1 MSGADSERRGSMKIA
16 IIGAGFSGLAN
27 ARVHR
32 EFGHDVTVFEKAPD
46 VGGVWSSI
54 RRYPGLR
61 TQNDKGSYA
70 LSELK
75 MPKEYPQWPSG
86 EQVQQYLELY
96 VQEFGLEPAL
106 RLSTEVISAEPDET
120 GWTLTFSS
128 TDPGPIHGATE
139 TETEHFDHLIV
150 ANGIFSEP
158 FIPPYEGVEVLE
170 AAGGRLCATSDVHSL
185 DEVAGKHV
193 IMVGYGKSAHD
204 TAVEVAK
211 VAASTT
217 VVARDLLWKVP
228 RYIGGVVNYKNLLLT
243 RLGEALFPYSDRRG
257 FEKFLH
263 GAGKGIRNGMM
274 GSVQSVST
282 KQLKLEELG
291 LVPQGSLEDIAKSS
305 ISLASEGF
313 FEAVA
318 EGRIVALRDTRI
330 VRFVAVDG
338 APHAELSDGRV
349 IRADV
354 VICGTGHQQV
364 VPFFSEE
371 LQARLQDE
379 KGSFELYRHI
389 LPHDVPNLTFGGY
402 NSSFFSPLS
411 AETGAIW
418 IASYLHGGHRVP
430 PVEERRRA
438 VRERLAWME
447 SRTKGHHARGT
458 FVVPFSMHNI
468 DDVLDEVGLN
478 VGKGTRFTQWLAP
491 VKPSAYRRTLPR
503 LKKKLGA
510 A

>member
-1 MSGADSERRGSMKIA
+1 MKIA

-46 VGGVWSSI
+46 VGGVWSRT

-61 TQNDKGSYA
+61 TQNDKGSYT

-75 MPKEYPQWPSG
+75 MPKEFSQWPTG
-86 EQVQQYLELY
+86 EQVQQYLEQY
-96 VQEFGLEPAL
+96 VTEFGLAPNL
-106 RLSTEVISAEPDET
+106 QLSTEVLQAEPDET
-120 GWTLTFSS
+120 GWNLTVTSVAA
-128 TDPGPIHGATE
+128 GGAHGAPDAEADTRN
-139 TETEHFDHLIV
+139 EHFDHLIV

-158 FIPPYEGVEVLE
+158 FIPHYEGVDVLE

-204 TAVEVAK
+204 TAVELSK

-228 RYIGGVVNYKNLLLT
+228 RDIGGVVNYNNLLLT
-243 RLGEALFPYSDRRG
+243 RLGEALFPYHDRRG

-263 GAGKGIRNGMM
+263 GAGKGVRNGMM

-282 KQLKLEELG
+282 KQLKLQQLG
-291 LVPQGSLEDIAKSS
+291 LVPKGKLEDIAKSS
-305 ISLASEGF
+305 ISLSSEGF
-313 FEAVA
+313 FEAVEA
-318 EGRIVALRDTRI
+318 GKIVALRDTEI
-330 VRFVAVDG
+330 TRFVEVDG
-338 APHAELSDGRV
+338 GPHAELSDGTV
-349 IRADV
+349 IPADV
-354 VICGTGHQQV
+354 VVCGTGHQQV

-411 AETGAIW
+411 AEVSAIW
-418 IASYLHGGHRVP
+418 IASYLHGGHQVP
-430 PVEERRRA
+430 DVEERRRV
-438 VRERLAWME
+438 VRDRLAWME

-478 VGKGTRFTQWLAP
+478 VGKGTRFKQWLSP
-491 VKPSAYRRTLPR
+491 VDPSVYRNTLPKLKER
-503 LKKKLGA
+503 LA
-510 A
+510 V

>member
-1 MSGADSERRGSMKIA
+1 MKIA

-46 VGGVWSSI
+46 VGGVWSRT

-75 MPKEYPQWPSG
+75 MPKEFPQWPTG

-96 VQEFGLEPAL
+96 VEKFGLAPHL
-106 RLSTEVISAEPDET
+106 RLSTEVLSAEPDET
-120 GWTLTFSS
+120 GWNLTFAPSGEDQGLAS
-128 TDPGPIHGATE
+128 AEHRI
-139 TETEHFDHLIV
+139 EHFDHLIV

-158 FIPPYEGVEVLE
+158 FIPTYEGVDELE

-204 TAVEVAK
+204 TAVELAK

-243 RLGEALFPYSDRRG
+243 RLGEALFPYNDRRG

-263 GAGKGIRNGMM
+263 GAGKGVRNGMM
-274 GSVQSVST
+274 SSVQSVST
-282 KQLKLEELG
+282 KQLKLKELG
-291 LVPQGSLEDIAKSS
+291 LEPKGSLEDIAKSS

-313 FEAVA
+313 FDAVK
-318 EGRIVALRDTRI
+318 EGRITALRDTQI
-330 VRFVAVDG
+330 VRFVNIEG
-338 APHAELSDGRV
+338 KPYAELSDGQV
-349 IRADV
+349 IPADV
-354 VICGTGHQQV
+354 VVCGTGHQQV
-364 VPFFSEE
+364 VPFFSDEI
-371 LQARLQDE
+371 QARLQDAN
-379 KGSFELYRHI
+379 GSFELYRHI
-389 LPHDVPNLTFGGY
+389 LPHDVPRLTFGGY

-411 AETGAIW
+411 AEVGAIW
-418 IASYLHGGHRVP
+418 IASYLQGGHEVP
-430 PVEERRRA
+430 PVEDRRRI
-438 VRERLAWME
+438 VSDRLSWME
-447 SRTKGHHARGT
+447 NRTKGHHARGT

-468 DDVLDEVGLN
+468 DDVLDELNLN

-491 VKPSAYRRTLPR
+491 VNPSAYRRTLSR
-503 LKKKLGA
+503 LKQRLA

>member
-1 MSGADSERRGSMKIA
+1 MKIA
-16 IIGAGFSGLAN
+16 IIGAGFSGLVN
-27 ARVHR
+27 ARVQR

-46 VGGVWSSI
+46 VGGVWSST

-75 MPKEYPQWPSG
+75 MPKDYPQWPTG

-96 VQEFGLEPAL
+96 VEKFDLTPAL
-106 RLSTEVISAEPDET
+106 RLSTEVLTAEPDET
-120 GWTLTFSS
+120 GWNLTVRS
-128 TDPGPIHGATE
+128 TDPGSGPAHGAPGGAP
-139 TETEHFDHLIV
+139 EHFDHLIV

-158 FIPPYEGVEVLE
+158 FIPSYEGVDVLE
-170 AAGGRLCATSDVHSL
+170 AAGGRICATSDVHSL

-204 TAVEVAK
+204 TAVELAK

-243 RLGEALFPYSDRRG
+243 RLGEALFPYHDRRG

-263 GAGKGIRNGMM
+263 GAGKGVRNGMM

-291 LVPQGSLEDIAKSS
+291 LVPKGSLEDIAKSS

-313 FEAVA
+313 FEAVK
-318 EGRIVALRDTRI
+318 EGRITALRDTQI
-330 VRFVAVDG
+330 VRFVEAG
-338 APHAELSDGRV
+338 GKPHAELSDGRV
-349 IRADV
+349 IPADV
-354 VICGTGHQQV
+354 VVCGTGHQQL

-371 LQARLQDE
+371 MQARLQDE
-379 KGSFELYRHI
+379 QGSFELYRHI

-411 AETGAIW
+411 AEAGAIW
-418 IASYLHGGHRVP
+418 IASHLRGGHQVP
-430 PVEERRRA
+430 PVAERRRL
-438 VRERLAWME
+438 VRDRLAWME

-491 VKPSAYRRTLPR
+491 VNPSSYRRTLSR
-503 LKKKLGA
+503 LKRRLA

>member
-1 MSGADSERRGSMKIA
+1 MKIA
-16 IIGAGFSGLAN
+16 IIGAGFSGLVN
-27 ARVHR
+27 ARVQR
-32 EFGHDVTVFEKAPD
+32 EFGNDVTVFEKAPD
-46 VGGVWSSI
+46 VGGVWSRS

-75 MPKEYPQWPSG
+75 MPKDYPQWPTG

-96 VQEFGLEPAL
+96 VQKFGLAPSL
-106 RLSTEVISAEPDET
+106 QLSTEVLSAEPDET
-120 GWTLTFSS
+120 GWTLTFAAAGQGGS
-128 TDPGPIHGATE
+128 GAATE
-139 TETEHFDHLIV
+139 RFDHLIV

-158 FIPPYEGVEVLE
+158 FIPSYEGVDVLE

-204 TAVEVAK
+204 TAVELAK

-243 RLGEALFPYSDRRG
+243 RLGEALFPYHDRRG

-263 GAGKGIRNGMM
+263 GAGKGVRNGMM

-282 KQLKLEELG
+282 KQLKLKQLG
-291 LVPQGSLEDIAKSS
+291 LVPKGKLEDIAKSS

-313 FEAVA
+313 FEAVEA
-318 EGRIVALRDTRI
+318 GQITALRDTQI
-330 VRFVAVDG
+330 VRFVEVDG
-338 APHAELSDGRV
+338 KLHAELSDGRT
-349 IRADV
+349 IPADV
-354 VICGTGHQQV
+354 VVCGTGHQQV

-389 LPHDVPNLTFGGY
+389 LPHEVPNLTFGGY

-411 AETGAIW
+411 AEAGALW
-418 IASYLHGGHRVP
+418 IASYLQGGHEVP
-430 PVEERRRA
+430 PVEERRR
-438 VRERLAWME
+438 VVKDRLTWME

-468 DDVLDEVGLN
+468 DDALNEIGLN
-478 VGKGTRFTQWLAP
+478 VGKGTRFKQWLAP
-491 VKPSAYRRTLPR
+491 VNPSVYRGALGR
-503 LKKKLGA
+503 LKKKLGV
-510 A
+510 

>member
-1 MSGADSERRGSMKIA
+1 MKIA

-32 EFGHDVTVFEKAPD
+32 EFGHEVTVFEKAPD
-46 VGGVWSSI
+46 VGGVWSRT

-75 MPKEYPQWPSG
+75 MPKEFPQWPSG

-96 VQEFGLEPAL
+96 VEKFGLAPSL
-106 RLSTEVISAEPDET
+106 RLSTEVLSAEPDET
-120 GWTLTFSS
+120 GWNLTVAPAGTS
-128 TDPGPIHGATE
+128 GGHGAPE
-139 TETEHFDHLIV
+139 TQTEHFDHLIV

-158 FIPPYEGVEVLE
+158 FIPSYEGVDVLE
-170 AAGGRLCATSDVHSL
+170 SAGGRLCATSDVHSL

-204 TAVEVAK
+204 TAVELAK

-217 VVARDLLWKVP
+217 IVARDLLWKVP

-243 RLGEALFPYSDRRG
+243 RLGEALFPYNDRRG

-263 GAGKGIRNGMM
+263 GAGKGVRGGMM
-274 GSVQSVST
+274 SSVQSVST
-282 KQLKLEELG
+282 KQLKLKELG
-291 LVPQGSLEDIAKSS
+291 LEPKGSLEDIAKSS

-313 FEAVA
+313 FEAVKD
-318 EGRIVALRDTRI
+318 GRITALRDTQI
-330 VRFVAVDG
+330 VRFVEVDG
-338 APHAELSDGRV
+338 KPHAELSDGRV
-349 IRADV
+349 IPSDV
-354 VICGTGHQQV
+354 VVCGTGHQQV

-371 LQARLQDE
+371 IQARLQDAQ
-379 KGSFELYRHI
+379 GSFELYRHI

-411 AETGAIW
+411 AEVGAIW
-418 IASYLHGGHRVP
+418 IASYLQGGHRVP
-430 PVEERRRA
+430 AVEERRRV
-438 VRERLAWME
+438 VRDRLAWME

-478 VGKGTRFTQWLAP
+478 VGSGTRFTQWLSP
-491 VKPSAYRRTLPR
+491 VNPSAYRRTLSR
-503 LKKKLGA
+503 LKQRLA

>member
-1 MSGADSERRGSMKIA
+1 MKIA

-32 EFGHDVTVFEKAPD
+32 EFGHDITVFEKAPD
-46 VGGVWSSI
+46 VGGVWSRT

-75 MPKEYPQWPSG
+75 MPKDYPQWPSG

-96 VQEFGLEPAL
+96 VEKFDLAPSL
-106 RLSTEVISAEPDET
+106 RLSTEVLSAEPDET
-120 GWTLTFSS
+120 GWNLTVA
-128 TDPGPIHGATE
+128 ATE
-139 TETEHFDHLIV
+139 SASDPAAAEPRTEHFDHLIV

-158 FIPPYEGVEVLE
+158 FIPPYEGVDVLE

-185 DEVAGKHV
+185 EEVAGKHIIV
-193 IMVGYGKSAHD
+193 VGYGKSAHD
-204 TAVEVAK
+204 TAVELATVG
-211 VAASTT
+211 ASTT

-243 RLGEALFPYSDRRG
+243 RLGEALFPYNDRRG

-263 GAGKGIRNGMM
+263 GAGKGVRNGMM
-274 GSVQSVST
+274 SSVQSVST
-282 KQLKLEELG
+282 KQLKLAELG
-291 LVPQGSLEDIAKSS
+291 LEPKGKLEDIAKSS

-313 FEAVA
+313 FEAVH
-318 EGRIVALRDTRI
+318 EGRITALRDTQI
-330 VRFVAVDG
+330 TRFIEVGG
-338 APHAELSDGRV
+338 APFAELSDGRV
-349 IRADV
+349 IPADV
-354 VICGTGHQQV
+354 VVCGTGHQQV

-371 LQARLQDE
+371 LQSRLQDE
-379 KGSFELYRHI
+379 HGSFELYRHI

-411 AETGAIW
+411 AEMGALW
-418 IASYLHGGHRVP
+418 IASYLQGGHEVP
-430 PVEERRRA
+430 PVDERRRV

-447 SRTKGHHARGT
+447 ARTKGHHARGT

-468 DDVLDEVGLN
+468 DDVLDEAGLN
-478 VGKGTRFTQWLAP
+478 VGKGTRFTQWLSP
-491 VKPSAYRRTLPR
+491 VNPSAYRRALPR
-503 LKKKLGA
+503 LKQRLSA
-510 A
+510 